1 MKEEE
6 RIRCPVHDLISFK
19 KQRSEDVVL
28 WNLLQ
33 TPAIQRLR
41 RIKQLGFSEFVYP
54 GATHTR
60 FSHVLGAMQ
69 MARRMLDVLQRNNAF
84 GEVIDFD
91 RQRSAT
97 LAAALLHDVGHG
109 PYSHVFEEVCEALGI
124 EKKHEEYTLEFIE
137 AEPIRSLLVD
147 GGIFQDTRR
156 FFTEEPGTAVFNSII
171 SSQLDCDRLDFLVRD
186 RHHTGIRSA
195 NIDLAWLFDSLNIEK
210 VAVDD
215 EGAQAYSF
223 VFSEKGKAVAEEF
236 VLAYMKMYHSV
247 YFHKTTRGIQYLV
260 RDMLV
265 EIIEHHHDE
274 PELKNLPLMRFFKES
289 QSLDRYKLLDDSSV
303 LAVAHIA
310 AEGGWGLAS
319 DLARRYLERDTYKC
333 FELPSTA
340 TGNIGR
346 NKLLR
351 YREALHEKNI
361 HFVEDKL
368 AHRSYKQHAV
378 TDESFLKNIL
388 IKINGEHE
396 SLGSVS
402 SILTTPVTRVARIYF
417 RSREDC
423 DEGKRIFNSLQF

>member
-19 KQRSEDVVL
+19 SQRPEDVVL

-33 TPAIQRLR
+33 TPAVQRLR

-60 FSHVLGAMQ
+60 LSHVLGAMQ
-69 MARRMLDVLQRNNAF
+69 MARRMLDVLHRNNAF
-84 GEVIDFD
+84 GEVANFD
-91 RQRSAT
+91 VQRSAT

-109 PYSHVFEEVCEALGI
+109 PYSHVFEEVCETLGI
-124 EKKHEEYTLEFIE
+124 ERKHEQYTLEFIDSD
-137 AEPIRSLLVD
+137 PIKSLLVAA
-147 GGIFQDTRR
+147 GIFDETRR
-156 FFTEEPGTAVFNSII
+156 FFTEEPGSAVFNSII

-186 RHHTGIRSA
+186 RHHSGIRAA

-210 VAVDD
+210 VAINDD
-215 EGAQAYSF
+215 GTSEYSF
-223 VFSEKGKAVAEEF
+223 VFSSKGLAVAEEF
-236 VLAYMKMYHSV
+236 VLAYMKMYQSV
-247 YFHKTTRGIQYLV
+247 YFHKTTRGVQHLV

-265 EIIEHHHDE
+265 EIVNNHSEK
-274 PELKNLPLMRFFKES
+274 PELRSLPLIKFFREA
-289 QSLDRYKLLDDSSV
+289 QTLERYQLLDDSSV
-303 LAVAHIA
+303 LTVAHVA
-310 AEGGWGLAS
+310 AEANWGLAS
-319 DLARRYLERDTYKC
+319 NLARRYLNRETYKC

-346 NKLLR
+346 NKLMR
-351 YREALHEKNI
+351 FREALRAQEVY
-361 HFVEDKL
+361 FLEDKL
-368 AHRSYKQHAV
+368 AHRNYKQHAV

-402 SILTTPVTRVARIYF
+402 SILKTPVTRVARVYF
-417 RSREDC
+417 RTAEDY
-423 DEGKRIFNSLQF
+423 EVGKRVFQQLQA

>member
-1 MKEEE
+1 MKDEE

-28 WNLLQ
+28 WKLLQ
-33 TPAIQRLR
+33 TPALQRLR

-60 FSHVLGAMQ
+60 LSHVLGAMQ

-84 GEVIDFD
+84 GEVENFEP
-91 RQRSAT
+91 QRSAT

-124 EKKHEEYTLEFIE
+124 EKKHETYTLEFIE
-137 AEPIRSLLVD
+137 AEPIRSLLVYA
-147 GGIFQDTRR
+147 GIFEETKR
-156 FFTEEPGTAVFNSII
+156 FFTEEPGSAVFNSII

-186 RHHTGIRSA
+186 RYHTGIRAA

-210 VAVDD
+210 VVVDD
-215 EGAQAYSF
+215 DGASAYSF

-247 YFHKTTRGIQYLV
+247 YFHKTTRGIQHLV

-265 EIIEHHHDE
+265 EVIQNHHGE
-274 PELKNLPLMRFFKES
+274 PEIRNLPLIKFFKES
-289 QSLDRYKLLDDSSV
+289 QSLDRYQLLDDSSV
-303 LAVAHIA
+303 LAIAHVA
-310 AEGGWGLAS
+310 AEGSWGLAS
-319 DLARRYLERDTYKC
+319 ALAKRFLDRDTYKC

-351 YREALHEKNI
+351 FRHALLEREI
-361 HFVEDKL
+361 YFVEDKL
-368 AHRSYKQHAV
+368 SHRSYKQHAV

-402 SILTTPVTRVARIYF
+402 SILTTPVTRVARVYF

-423 DEGKRIFNSLQF
+423 DEAKRIFNSL